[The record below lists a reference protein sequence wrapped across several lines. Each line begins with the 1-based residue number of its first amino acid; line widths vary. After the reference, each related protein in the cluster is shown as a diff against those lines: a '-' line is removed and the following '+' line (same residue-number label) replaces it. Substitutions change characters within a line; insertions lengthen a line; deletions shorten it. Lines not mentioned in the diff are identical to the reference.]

1 MPSTFTDS
9 SQLGDRVVGFLDSAT
24 GLPPGDITLRA
35 LSASWT
41 TSAADP
47 GRRYPAARLSR
58 RMLDEARESV
68 ARALGVGADGIF
80 FAPDRATAVW
90 WTLTGWRMSHPR
102 LVVSAV
108 EDLDVMRATDV
119 LTQSGVAADVIGVDR
134 LGRIAAADLSTLG
147 GPGTAP
153 ATVVVQAANLEI
165 GTRQDLAAVRATTAG
180 QVLVADLQAIVGR
193 EDPPT
198 GWDAGFAEA
207 RMWGG
212 PPGVT
217 VVAVADPSRFRPEI
231 ARTDGHGGVEPSFPP
246 VPLIAAAAL
255 ALESADPASWRAT
268 ADLSHRLREQVAAA
282 IDDVVV
288 VGDPE
293 HRVGWLTMLSVL
305 YVAADEMVD
314 QLGRR
319 GWAVASGAS
328 CTSDTRRPHHVLVA
342 VGAPTHGSLRVSV
355 NPATTNAQIDAFVAD
370 LSEVVRAGRAAAGAT
385 DL

>member
-1 MPSTFTDS
+1 M
-9 SQLGDRVVGFLDSAT
+9 
-24 GLPPGDITLRA
+24 
-35 LSASWT
+35 
-41 TSAADP
+41 
-47 GRRYPAARLSR
+47 
-58 RMLDEARESV
+58 
-68 ARALGVGADGIF
+68 
-80 FAPDRATAVW
+80 
-90 WTLTGWRMSHPR
+90 
-102 LVVSAV
+102 
-108 EDLDVMRATDV
+108 
-119 LTQSGVAADVIGVDR
+119 
-134 LGRIAAADLSTLG
+134 
-147 GPGTAP
+147 
-153 ATVVVQAANLEI
+153 
-165 GTRQDLAAVRATTAG
+165 
-180 QVLVADLQAIVGR
+180 
-193 EDPPT
+193 
-198 GWDAGFAEA
+198 
-207 RMWGG
+207 
-212 PPGVT
+212 
-217 VVAVADPSRFRPEI
+217 AVADPSRFRPEI

-385 DL
+385 GL